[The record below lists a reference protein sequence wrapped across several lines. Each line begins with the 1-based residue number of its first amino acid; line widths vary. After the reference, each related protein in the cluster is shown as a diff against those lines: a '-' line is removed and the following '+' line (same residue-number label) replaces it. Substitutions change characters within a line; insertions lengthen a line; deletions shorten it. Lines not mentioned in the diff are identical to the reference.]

1 MGMGMAMGQHQ
12 TAGMVNDSFQ
22 AMTGGMGVAG
32 AADSSNLSAIPH
44 GLNSDPYIESANLV
58 QVPTSFL
65 VLG

>member
-1 MGMGMAMGQHQ
+1 MGMSMAMGQHQ
-12 TAGMVNDSFQ
+12 MAGMVNDSFQ
-22 AMTGGMGVAG
+22 AMTGGMAG